1 MKTIA
6 YIAFLVSLVFYMVV
20 TLNGLSNDIESV
32 QRTIQSSV
40 EQNQSIQNNIQQRHL
55 TERIQT
61 YKKEIECLATNM
73 YFEARGEGE
82 QGQNAVAFVTI
93 NRVRSNRYP
102 DNVCDVV
109 YQARTYANGHPIR
122 NQCQF
127 SWYCDGKVDT
137 VIERIY
143 NRIYRRAEYIYVNY
157 HLNDLMN
164 DTTDGATHYHTEE
177 VNPYWSRHRN
187 YKYVANIGH
196 HVFYQPTYD

>member
-1 MKTIA
+1 MKTIT
-6 YIAFLVSLVFYMVV
+6 YIVVLAFLVLYMLV
-20 TLNGLSNDIESV
+20 TLNGVSNDIESV

-40 EQNQSIQNNIQQRHL
+40 EQNQRIQDNIERRHL
-55 TERIQT
+55 IERIQT

-82 QGQNAVAFVTI
+82 EGQDAVAFVTI
-93 NRVRSNRYP
+93 NRVRSDRYP

-127 SWYCDGKVDT
+127 SWYCDGRVDT

-143 NRIYRRAEYIYVNY
+143 SRIHRRAEYIYVNY

-164 DTTDGATHYHTEE
+164 DTTDGATHYHTEK
-177 VNPYWSRHRN
+177 VDPYWSRHKN
-187 YKYVANIGH
+187 YKYVANIGQ